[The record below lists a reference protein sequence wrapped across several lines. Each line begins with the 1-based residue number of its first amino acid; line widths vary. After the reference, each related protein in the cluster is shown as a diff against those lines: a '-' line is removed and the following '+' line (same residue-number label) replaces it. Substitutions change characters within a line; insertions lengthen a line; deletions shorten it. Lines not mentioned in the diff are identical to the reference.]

1 MMMMNKA
8 MLRVSLACL
17 ALATGLR
24 AGSPTSNDLLLAMP
38 LSENLEMVMPDGSR
52 KLAAKFTRQSQASM
66 QDFARVER
74 DVPRFY
80 TQAKTKGLL
89 IENGSN
95 NWKHAA
101 RGSNNAL
108 LPETAS
114 CETLEGFTVIGK
126 AKSNLVAGLQGK
138 HALEFVSSS
147 DDAGIETIPV
157 DLLTP
162 EPQLASFYLKSA
174 TPAKLSVTVK
184 ATSDQGTKVVA
195 QQTFQTTGEWTR
207 QFVTFKSGLAKNGK
221 GKVQLTL
228 STAIGKPVTIDALML
243 EQCGIYMGRFEPS
256 SWIPGG
262 SNRASETLL
271 VPLAE
276 NKLEAGAISFNV
288 VPTALGGWN
297 CLFCAGTG
305 WKPAVMI
312 SLKRNGTRLEAA
324 IFGKTLRQDL
334 KFQSGKGYRITLNW
348 GDGQAA
354 LYCNGA
360 KLTETSF
367 DAVQPLGTTV
377 SLGGSPDS
385 TSPNIK
391 ADGIFSDFS
400 IWKRRLTDAEIKN
413 LGHSLATLLKL
424 TNGLTSLTPC
434 NVFARDMA
442 SARIVWSVKKKTR
455 QRL

>member
-1 MMMMNKA
+1 
-8 MLRVSLACL
+8 
-17 ALATGLR
+17 
-24 AGSPTSNDLLLAMP
+24 
-38 LSENLEMVMPDGSR
+38 
-52 KLAAKFTRQSQASM
+52 
-66 QDFARVER
+66 
-74 DVPRFY
+74 
-80 TQAKTKGLL
+80 
-89 IENGSN
+89 
-95 NWKHAA
+95 
-101 RGSNNAL
+101 
-108 LPETAS
+108 
-114 CETLEGFTVIGK
+114 
-126 AKSNLVAGLQGK
+126 
-138 HALEFVSSS
+138 
-147 DDAGIETIPV
+147 
-157 DLLTP
+157 
-162 EPQLASFYLKSA
+162 
-174 TPAKLSVTVK
+174 
-184 ATSDQGTKVVA
+184 
-195 QQTFQTTGEWTR
+195 
-207 QFVTFKSGLAKNGK
+207 
-221 GKVQLTL
+221 
-228 STAIGKPVTIDALML
+228 
-243 EQCGIYMGRFEPS
+243 
-256 SWIPGG
+256 
-262 SNRASETLL
+262 
-271 VPLAE
+271 
-276 NKLEAGAISFNV
+276 
-288 VPTALGGWN
+288 
-297 CLFCAGTG
+297 
-305 WKPAVMI
+305 MI